1 MFDTTIV
8 WLSTVLVVLV
18 GLVARVLL
26 AVLVITA
33 VAVPLAG
40 LIYLWKG
47 TAALLD
53 RVIGIRRLGHVLW
66 RRGCYYTPG
75 HMWLRPE
82 GARLLKVGLDDVAQ
96 RVLPDV
102 RSVHLPAEGTAI
114 RQGQEIGRI
123 DCDGGAVT
131 LRAPVAGVIRAV
143 NTRLLQEPSLL
154 HDDPYRRGW
163 MLELTPEDD
172 RYKEFASDSIAPRW
186 LAAEDQRLARFFEQQ
201 LGIAAADG
209 GELVLP
215 PHQLLTRQQWEEVRQ
230 GFLDAA

>member
-53 RVIGIRRLGHVLW
+53 RVI
-66 RRGCYYTPG
+66 
-75 HMWLRPE
+75 
-82 GARLLKVGLDDVAQ
+82 RLLKVGLDDVAQ

>member
-1 MFDTTIV
+1 MFETTIA

-26 AVLVITA
+26 AVLVIAA

-47 TAALLD
+47 TAAVMD
-53 RVIGIRRLGHVLW
+53 RLTGIRRLGHVLW

-75 HMWLRPE
+75 HMWLKPE
-82 GARLLKVGLDDVAQ
+82 GGRILTVGMDDVAQ
-96 RVLPDV
+96 RLLPDV
-102 RSVHLPAEGTAI
+102 RTVHLPVAGTRVA
-114 RQGQEIGRI
+114 QGQPIGQI
-123 DCDGGAVT
+123 GCDGGAVV
-131 LRAPVAGVIRAV
+131 LRAPIAGVIRSV
-143 NTRLLQEPSLL
+143 NARLMQEPYLL

-163 MLELTPEDD
+163 MFELTPEDD
-172 RYKEFASDSIAPRW
+172 SYKDFAGDKIAPKW
-186 LAAEDQRLARFFEQQ
+186 LAAEDHRLARFFEHQ

-209 GELVLP
+209 GDLVLP
-215 PHQLLTRQQWEEVRQ
+215 PHQLLTREQWEEVRS